1 MRMGGPPFF
10 VRFAT
15 GRSASSWTPVVGS
28 ASIVMCL
35 CCVGWGLFLFNY
47 MNGRAGQP
55 TVDDIKPTQQILA
68 GQALVAGLDY
78 FFWTELVGFTGA
90 SLRAVILIFDV
101 LPLVAQAAFVWYVM
115 TNATVAPVAAR
126 PCCDGEAARSEKEL
140 MLQQRPSCCA
150 GTKDVV

>member
-1 MRMGGPPFF
+1 MGGPPFF
-10 VRFAT
+10 ERFAT
-15 GRSASSWTPVVGS
+15 GPKRLLDPVVGS

-55 TVDDIKPTQQILA
+55 TVDDIKPNQQILA